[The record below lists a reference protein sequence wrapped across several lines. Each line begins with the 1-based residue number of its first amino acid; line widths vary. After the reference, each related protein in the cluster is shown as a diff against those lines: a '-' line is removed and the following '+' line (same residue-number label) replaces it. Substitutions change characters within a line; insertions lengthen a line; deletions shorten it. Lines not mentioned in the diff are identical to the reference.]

1 MADPFDAAAVQSL
14 LKAGDARAAVELIN
28 QWLEHEPH
36 NVDSLYHLAVAYR
49 YSDEHNHALE
59 TVKQLQAL
67 APKFGRGHQE
77 AGYIHLA
84 LRQPEQALQA
94 FNRAVVLNDSLLAS
108 WRTIIKLCVRPEHAE
123 LRKRALLQSER
134 LAALPPALL
143 SVRNATAEGN
153 LRKAE
158 DICRH
163 FLRQNPT
170 HVEAMRLLA
179 DLGVRSEVLD
189 DAEFLLESALD
200 FEPDNRFARFD
211 YMNVLYRRQKYE
223 QALVEAERLLQL
235 EPDSA
240 QYLTGYANQCVAV
253 GRFDEALKIYDE
265 VLARFPE
272 TAPLHL
278 LRGHALKTVGRTDEA
293 IDAYRQTYRTNQ
305 NCGDAYWSLANLK
318 TFRFAD
324 SEVDAMQR
332 KESEADLEVDDR
344 VHFCLASL
352 KHFDVQKHYATSF
365 DY

>member
-14 LKAGDARAAVELIN
+14 LKAGDVRAAVELIN
-28 QWLEHEPH
+28 QSLEHEPH

-59 TVKQLQAL
+59 TVKQLQAQ

-84 LRQPEQALQA
+84 LRQPEQALPDI
-94 FNRAVVLNDSLLAS
+94 NRAEVLNDSLLAS

-179 DLGVRSEVLD
+179 DLGVRSEELD
-189 DAEFLLESALD
+189 D
-200 FEPDNRFARFD
+200 
-211 YMNVLYRRQKYE
+211 
-223 QALVEAERLLQL
+223 
-235 EPDSA
+235 
-240 QYLTGYANQCVAV
+240 
-253 GRFDEALKIYDE
+253 
-265 VLARFPE
+265 
-272 TAPLHL
+272 
-278 LRGHALKTVGRTDEA
+278 
-293 IDAYRQTYRTNQ
+293 
-305 NCGDAYWSLANLK
+305 SL
-318 TFRFAD
+318 
-324 SEVDAMQR
+324 
-332 KESEADLEVDDR
+332 
-344 VHFCLASL
+344 
-352 KHFDVQKHYATSF
+352 
-365 DY
+365 